1 MSYILDALRKSEQD
15 RQRGKVPDFHSNPS
29 PVSSESGKRLNIWA
43 VIAIAV
49 VLINLTLVAV
59 FWNRLMPDSAEQP
72 TAVAERPASD
82 SVPEPVQQQPAEPA
96 SIPAPAIPP
105 SVVAEDS
112 SATEASVGQPV
123 SPAQQQNEPQ
133 FETIRPA
140 QSSTGESE
148 DTVETGSVP
157 QMAYVPQ
164 IEELSSIDRQN
175 IPDMTFSSHMF
186 SSVSKYRSVIINGK
200 RLKEGQRY
208 NNDIVVREITE
219 SGVVM
224 SQGGLLFQVDVLGRW
239 AQ

>member
-140 QSSTGESE
+140 QSSTG
-148 DTVETGSVP
+148 SVP

-219 SGVVM
+219 YGVVM